1 MDFSKITNIRIKE
14 GNVTKITDK
23 DNKIVWQNII
33 DPEQYAYGVR
43 FSNKVSTNPLSPLE
57 RIGNIELHK
66 TLPIQSKFACC
77 IHQGENIQYWCHPND
92 SRFRKDTTGYKF
104 GDLGLSLSK
113 RPTDSQPS
121 DYSPSKYYDAA
132 ITINTNIQNNN
143 PELKLL
149 VTTFKYKYAYI
160 KINDTIVCRV
170 NFIDFSTDT
179 IKLELISGT
188 LSNDSK
194 ITSLEL
200 GCSINGYD
208 GEIGVYIPKFYL
220 WSIDNNGTNDEV
232 WMSEKKCVP
241 YAREVKPHIIG
252 IGRCCYLNKVFN
264 DKRWGWIN
272 TLKQSTALNVINYNP
287 KLRGILLG
295 VVPTN
300 AIKRIPPQVDTSG
313 KRDEFL
319 GTNNFRTNLG
329 KPIRGIAISDLRES
343 LKVIPKS
350 RLLYYQIWTAICWC
364 YIIEYANF
372 DIEAQYMTTTDSN
385 GCKWG
390 GLRSN
395 ISAINMADTIY
406 GGAPIVPNDF
416 TLELGNGIGIK
427 TKPQGYYINHQ
438 NYASSWEDWNLND
451 VEATKDGSTITIT
464 KVNAANAYIDCS
476 DYVVGGDYTY
486 RITGLTDNQVITL
499 NGEKS
504 NNVIGSDGEYKID
517 WGING
522 NRKKITISNIQD
534 TCNIKI
540 DIVSPIS
547 ANVTAVENEIK
558 VPHYRGFNGFW
569 HGDGW
574 LYIDNYTSLY
584 GVNQTSSDINN
595 FDTNDINLIDK
606 FNSSLSGWGKTM
618 KLNKEA
624 YAEFI
629 EAGDSNEY
637 TYSWFEIP
645 YYNMRYNFSV
655 GGDWKSTTK
664 AGLLSRQVIQDI
676 TELTY
681 VKCIVLDDKAE

>member
-14 GNVTKITDK
+14 GDVTKITDK

-121 DYSPSKYYDAA
+121 DYSPSNYYDAA

-208 GEIGVYIPKFYL
+208 GEIGVYTPKFYL

-287 KLRGILLG
+287 KLRG
-295 VVPTN
+295 TN
-300 AIKRIPPQVDTSG
+300 TTS
-313 KRDEFL
+313 RDEFL
-319 GTNNFRTNLG
+319 GTNNFRTDLG
-329 KPIRGIAISDLRES
+329 KPIRDMGIYDLRES

-350 RLLYYQIWTAICWC
+350 RLLYYQIWTAMCWC

-372 DIEAQYMTTTDSN
+372 NIKAQYMTTTDKN

-390 GLRSN
+390 GLRSSIN
-395 ISAINMADTIY
+395 AINMADTIY

-438 NYASSWEDWNLND
+438 NYASSWKDWNLND

-486 RITGLTDNQVITL
+486 RITGLTDNQAITL

-504 NNVIGSDGEYKID
+504 NNIITSDGEYKID

-522 NRKKITISNIQD
+522 NRKKITISHIQD

-540 DIVSPIS
+540 NIVSPIS

-574 LYIDNYTSLY
+574 LYIDNYNIKNTLDINELKISTS
-584 GVNQTSSDINN
+584 VNINN
-595 FDTNDINLIDK
+595 FDVTDSLLLIKNDFTATIDNYIKTLRIDK
-606 FNSSLSGWGKTM
+606 KANVQ
-618 KLNKEA
+618 
-624 YAEFI
+624 FI
-629 EAGDSNEY
+629 DTDTSEQY
-637 TYSWFEIP
+637 TYNHINVQHDASLDSFI
-645 YYNMRYNFSV
+645 V

-664 AGLLSRQVIQDI
+664 AGLLSRKSISKNSIGTDI
-676 TELTY
+676 KELTY

>member
-92 SRFRKDTTGYKF
+92 SRFRKDTTGYVF

-132 ITINTNIQNNN
+132 ITINTTIQNSN

-208 GEIGVYIPKFYL
+208 GEIGVYTPKFYL

-287 KLRGILLG
+287 KLRG
-295 VVPTN
+295 TN
-300 AIKRIPPQVDTSG
+300 TTS
-313 KRDEFL
+313 RDEFL
-319 GTNNFRTNLG
+319 GTNNFRTDLG
-329 KPIRGIAISDLRES
+329 KPIRDMGIYDLRES

-350 RLLYYQIWTAICWC
+350 RLLYYQIWTAMCWC

-372 DIEAQYMTTTDSN
+372 NIKAQYMTTTDKN

-390 GLRSN
+390 GLRSSIN
-395 ISAINMADTIY
+395 AINMADTIY

-486 RITGLTDNQVITL
+486 RITGLTDNQAITL

-504 NNVIGSDGEYKID
+504 NNIITSDGEYKID

-522 NRKKITISNIQD
+522 NRKKITISHIQD

-574 LYIDNYTSLY
+574 LYIDNYNIKNTLDINELKISTS
-584 GVNQTSSDINN
+584 VNINN
-595 FDTNDINLIDK
+595 FDVTDSLLVIKNDFTATIDNYIKTLRIDK
-606 FNSSLSGWGKTM
+606 KANVQ
-618 KLNKEA
+618 
-624 YAEFI
+624 FI
-629 EAGDSNEY
+629 DTDTSEQY
-637 TYSWFEIP
+637 TYNHINVQHDASLDSFI
-645 YYNMRYNFSV
+645 V

-664 AGLLSRQVIQDI
+664 AGLLSRKAISKNSIGTDI
-676 TELTY
+676 KELTY

>member
-14 GNVTKITDK
+14 GNVTKIVDK
-23 DNKIVWQNII
+23 NSKVVWQNII
-33 DPEQYAYGVR
+33 DHEQYAYGVR

-208 GEIGVYIPKFYL
+208 GEIGVYTPKFYL

-287 KLRGILLG
+287 KLRG
-295 VVPTN
+295 TN
-300 AIKRIPPQVDTSG
+300 TTS
-313 KRDEFL
+313 RDEFL
-319 GTNNFRTNLG
+319 GTNNFRTDLG
-329 KPIRGIAISDLRES
+329 KPIRDMGIYDLRES

-350 RLLYYQIWTAICWC
+350 RLLYYQIWTAMCWC

-372 DIEAQYMTTTDSN
+372 NIKAQYMTTTDKN

-390 GLRSN
+390 GLRSSIN
-395 ISAINMADTIY
+395 AINMADTIY

-427 TKPQGYYINHQ
+427 TKPQGYYINNQ

-486 RITGLTDNQVITL
+486 RITGLTDNQAITL

-504 NNVIGSDGEYKID
+504 NNIITSDGEYKID

-522 NRKKITISNIQD
+522 NRKKITISHIQD

-574 LYIDNYTSLY
+574 LYIDNYNIKNTLDINELKISTS
-584 GVNQTSSDINN
+584 VNINN
-595 FDTNDINLIDK
+595 FDVADSLLLIKNDFTATIDNYIKTLRIDK
-606 FNSSLSGWGKTM
+606 KANVQ
-618 KLNKEA
+618 
-624 YAEFI
+624 FI
-629 EAGDSNEY
+629 DTDTSEQY
-637 TYSWFEIP
+637 TYNHINVQHDASLDSFI
-645 YYNMRYNFSV
+645 V

-664 AGLLSRQVIQDI
+664 AGLLSRKAISKNSIGTDI
-676 TELTY
+676 KELTY

>member
-208 GEIGVYIPKFYL
+208 GEIGVYTPKFYL

-287 KLRGILLG
+287 KLRG
-295 VVPTN
+295 
-300 AIKRIPPQVDTSG
+300 TSIRD
-313 KRDEFL
+313 RDEFL
-319 GTNNFRTNLG
+319 GTNNFRTDLG
-329 KPIRGIAISDLRES
+329 KPIRDMGICDLRES

-350 RLLYYQIWTAICWC
+350 RLLYYQIWTAMCWC

-372 DIEAQYMTTTDSN
+372 NIKAQYMTTTDKN

-390 GLRSN
+390 GLRSSIN
-395 ISAINMADTIY
+395 AINMADTIY

-486 RITGLTDNQVITL
+486 RITGLTDNQAITL

-504 NNVIGSDGEYKID
+504 NNIITSDGEYKID

-522 NRKKITISNIQD
+522 NRKKITISHIQD

-574 LYIDNYTSLY
+574 LYIDNYNIKNTLDINELKISTS
-584 GVNQTSSDINN
+584 VNINN
-595 FDTNDINLIDK
+595 FDVADSLLLIKNDFTATIDNYIKTLRIDK
-606 FNSSLSGWGKTM
+606 KANVQ
-618 KLNKEA
+618 
-624 YAEFI
+624 FI
-629 EAGDSNEY
+629 DTDTSEQY
-637 TYSWFEIP
+637 TYNHINVQHDASLDSFI
-645 YYNMRYNFSV
+645 V

-664 AGLLSRQVIQDI
+664 AGLLSRKAISKNSIGTDI
-676 TELTY
+676 KELTY

>member
-208 GEIGVYIPKFYL
+208 GEIGVYTPKFYL

-287 KLRGILLG
+287 KLRG
-295 VVPTN
+295 TN
-300 AIKRIPPQVDTSG
+300 TTS
-313 KRDEFL
+313 RDEFL
-319 GTNNFRTNLG
+319 GTNNFRTDLG
-329 KPIRGIAISDLRES
+329 KPIRDMGISDLRES

-350 RLLYYQIWTAICWC
+350 RLLYYQIWTAMCWC

-372 DIEAQYMTTTDSN
+372 NIKAQYMTTTDKN

-390 GLRSN
+390 GLRSSIN
-395 ISAINMADTIY
+395 AINMADTIY

-486 RITGLTDNQVITL
+486 RITGLTDNQAITL

-504 NNVIGSDGEYKID
+504 NNIITSDGEYKID

-522 NRKKITISNIQD
+522 NRKKITISHIQD

-574 LYIDNYTSLY
+574 LYIDNYNIKNTLDINELKISTS
-584 GVNQTSSDINN
+584 VNINN
-595 FDTNDINLIDK
+595 FDVADSLLLIKNDFTATIDNYIKTLRIDK
-606 FNSSLSGWGKTM
+606 KANVQ
-618 KLNKEA
+618 
-624 YAEFI
+624 FI
-629 EAGDSNEY
+629 DTDTSEQY
-637 TYSWFEIP
+637 TYNHINVQHDASLDSFI
-645 YYNMRYNFSV
+645 V

-664 AGLLSRQVIQDI
+664 AGLLSRKAISKNSIGTDI
-676 TELTY
+676 KELTY

>member
-1 MDFSKITNIRIKE
+1 MDFSKVTAIEIPEGKVAKIEDKE
-14 GNVTKITDK
+14 GNVLWSAPTDPTK
-23 DNKIVWQNII
+23 
-33 DPEQYAYGVR
+33 YAYGIR
-43 FSNKVSTNPLSPLE
+43 FSNKVSTNSLSPLE

-113 RPTDSQPS
+113 KFTESQTS

-132 ITINTNIQNNN
+132 ITINTTIQNNN

-160 KINDTIVCRV
+160 KINDTIICRV

-188 LSNDSK
+188 LSDNSK

-208 GEIGVYIPKFYL
+208 GEIGVYTPRFYL
-220 WSIDNNGTNDEV
+220 WSVDNNGTNDEV

-252 IGRCCYLNKVFN
+252 IGRCCYLNKIFN

-272 TLKQSTALNVINYNP
+272 TLKQSTVLNVINYNP
-287 KLRGILLG
+287 KLRG
-295 VVPTN
+295 TN
-300 AIKRIPPQVDTSG
+300 TTD
-313 KRDEFL
+313 RDEFL
-319 GTNNFRTNLG
+319 GTNNFRTDLG
-329 KPIRGIAISDLRES
+329 KPIRDMNISDLRES

-372 DIEAQYMTTTDSN
+372 NIRAQYMKTTDSN

-390 GLRSN
+390 GLRSSIN
-395 ISAINMADTIY
+395 AINMADTIY

-416 TLELGNGIGIK
+416 TLELGNGIGLK

-438 NYASSWEDWNLND
+438 NYASSWEDWNLNN
-451 VEATKDGSTITIT
+451 VEATKNGSTITIT

-476 DYVVGGDYTY
+476 DYVVGGYYTY
-486 RITGLTDNQVITL
+486 NITGLTDSQTITF

-504 NNVIGSDGEYKID
+504 NNIITSDGEYKID

-547 ANVTAVENEIK
+547 ANVTAVENEIT

-574 LYIDNYTSLY
+574 LYIDNYKFEYTDYDEKVKTS
-584 GVNQTSSDINN
+584 TSTDINN
-595 FDTNDINLIDK
+595 FKVADKTLFEKVGFGGTYGFIKTLKVNDEADIEMVDVDTSD
-606 FNSSLSGWGKTM
+606 
-618 KLNKEA
+618 
-624 YAEFI
+624 
-629 EAGDSNEY
+629 EY
-637 TYSWFEIP
+637 TYNHIIINDDSDFNSFI
-645 YYNMRYNFSV
+645 V
-655 GGDWKSTTK
+655 GGDWKSTNK
-664 AGLLSRQVIQDI
+664 AGLLSRKTLDYNMIGGSYQEV
-676 TELTY
+676 TY

>member
-92 SRFRKDTTGYKF
+92 SRFRKDTTGYVF
-104 GDLGLSLSK
+104 GNLGLFLSK

-121 DYSPSKYYDAA
+121 DYSPSKYYDGA
-132 ITINTNIQNNN
+132 ITVNATIQNSN

-160 KINDTIVCRV
+160 KINDVVIYRV
-170 NFIDFSTDT
+170 NFIDFATDT
-179 IKLELISGT
+179 IKLEFISGT
-188 LSNDSK
+188 VPNDNK
-194 ITSLEL
+194 IISLEL

-208 GEIGVYIPKFYL
+208 GEIGVYTPRFYL
-220 WSIDNNGTNDEV
+220 WSIDNNGINDEV
-232 WMSEKKCVP
+232 WQSEKKCVP

-252 IGRCCYLNKVFN
+252 IGRCCYLNKIFN

-287 KLRGILLG
+287 KLRG
-295 VVPTN
+295 TN
-300 AIKRIPPQVDTSG
+300 TTN
-313 KRDEFL
+313 RDEFL
-319 GTNNFRTNLG
+319 GTNNFRTDLG
-329 KPIRGIAISDLRES
+329 KPIRDMYVPDLRES

-372 DIEAQYMTTTDSN
+372 NIRAQYMKTTDKN

-390 GLRSN
+390 GLRSSIN
-395 ISAINMADTIY
+395 AVNMADTIY
-406 GGAPIVPNDF
+406 DGAPIVPNDF

-438 NYASSWEDWNLND
+438 NYASNWEDWNLND
-451 VEATKDGSTITIT
+451 VEATKNGSTITIT

-486 RITGLTDNQVITL
+486 NITGLTNNQAITL
-499 NGEKS
+499 NGEK
-504 NNVIGSDGEYKID
+504 NNNIITSDGEYKID

-522 NRKKITISNIQD
+522 NRKKITISHIQD

-540 DIVSPIS
+540 NIVSPIS
-547 ANVTAVENEIK
+547 ANVTAVEYEIT

-574 LYIDNYTSLY
+574 LYIDNYKFEYTDDDKKVKTS
-584 GVNQTSSDINN
+584 TSTDINN
-595 FDTNDINLIDK
+595 FKVADKTLFEKVGFGATYGFIKTLKVNNEANIEIVDVDTSD
-606 FNSSLSGWGKTM
+606 
-618 KLNKEA
+618 
-624 YAEFI
+624 
-629 EAGDSNEY
+629 EY
-637 TYSWFEIP
+637 TYNHIIINDNSDFNSFI
-645 YYNMRYNFSV
+645 V
-655 GGDWKSTTK
+655 GGDWKSTNK
-664 AGLLSRQVIQDI
+664 AGLLSRKTLDYSMIGSSYQEV
-676 TELTY
+676 TY